1 MKIAPSSLCLKLYSF
16 TIEKSEELRL
26 VRLAQSGDHDALEI
40 LLRQNYG
47 KIYSICRKLAG
58 NEADADDATQE
69 ALISIVRKISSFKGE
84 SRFSTWAYR
93 IATNACLDE
102 IRKRN
107 RRPQLEFSEN
117 SESRLS
123 TSRTSRSIEDQISD
137 RLLIE
142 EALNALPDDFRIPL
156 ILRDQ
161 TGMNYQEISTVLS
174 LPEGTVK
181 SRIARARERL
191 KVELSGN
198 QRVDQNVKGLEHE

>member
-1 MKIAPSSLCLKLYSF
+1 M

-26 VRLAQSGDHDALEI
+26 VHLAQSGDHAALES
-40 LLRQNYG
+40 LLRENYG

-58 NEADADDATQE
+58 NDADADDATQE
-69 ALISIVRKISSFKGE
+69 ALLSIVRKISSFKGE

-117 SESRLS
+117 NESRLS
-123 TSRTSRSIEDQISD
+123 TSRNIQPMEDQISD

-142 EALNALPDDFRIPL
+142 NALNALPDEFKIPL

-161 TGMNYQEISTVLS
+161 TGMNYQEISFVLS

>member
-1 MKIAPSSLCLKLYSF
+1 
-16 TIEKSEELRL
+16 
-26 VRLAQSGDHDALEI
+26 
-40 LLRQNYG
+40 
-47 KIYSICRKLAG
+47 
-58 NEADADDATQE
+58 
-69 ALISIVRKISSFKGE
+69 
-84 SRFSTWAYR
+84 
-93 IATNACLDE
+93 
-102 IRKRN
+102 
-107 RRPQLEFSEN
+107 LEFSEN

>member
-1 MKIAPSSLCLKLYSF
+1 MYSF

-26 VRLAQSGDHDALEI
+26 VNKAQAGDPDALET

-47 KIYSICRKLAG
+47 RIYSICRKLAG
-58 NEADADDATQE
+58 NDADADDATQE
-69 ALISIVRKISSFKGE
+69 ALLSIVRKISSFKGE
-84 SRFSTWAYR
+84 SRFATWAYR

-102 IRKRN
+102 IRKRK

-117 SESRLS
+117 NESRLS
-123 TSRTSRSIEDQISD
+123 TVRTSRSMEDQISD

-142 EALNALPDDFRIPL
+142 DALKTLPDEFKIPL

-161 TGMNYQEISTVLS
+161 AGMNYQEISFILS

-191 KVELSGN
+191 KGELSGN

>member
-1 MKIAPSSLCLKLYSF
+1 M
-16 TIEKSEELRL
+16 
-26 VRLAQSGDHDALEI
+26 
-40 LLRQNYG
+40 
-47 KIYSICRKLAG
+47 
-58 NEADADDATQE
+58 
-69 ALISIVRKISSFKGE
+69 
-84 SRFSTWAYR
+84 
-93 IATNACLDE
+93 
-102 IRKRN
+102 
-107 RRPQLEFSEN
+107 
-117 SESRLS
+117 
-123 TSRTSRSIEDQISD
+123 EDQISD

-142 EALNALPDDFRIPL
+142 NALDALPDEFKIPL

>member
-1 MKIAPSSLCLKLYSF
+1 M
-16 TIEKSEELRL
+16 SEELRL
-26 VRLAQSGDHDALEI
+26 VYLAQSGDRAALES
-40 LLRQNYG
+40 LLRENYG

-58 NEADADDATQE
+58 NDADADDATQE
-69 ALISIVRKISSFKGE
+69 ALLSIVRKISSFKGE

-117 SESRLS
+117 NESRLA
-123 TSRTSRSIEDQISD
+123 TGRTTQPMEDQISD

-142 EALNALPDDFRIPL
+142 NALNALPDEFKIPL

-161 TGMNYQEISTVLS
+161 TGMNYQEISFVLS

>member
-1 MKIAPSSLCLKLYSF
+1 M
-16 TIEKSEELRL
+16 
-26 VRLAQSGDHDALEI
+26 
-40 LLRQNYG
+40 
-47 KIYSICRKLAG
+47 
-58 NEADADDATQE
+58 
-69 ALISIVRKISSFKGE
+69 
-84 SRFSTWAYR
+84 
-93 IATNACLDE
+93 
-102 IRKRN
+102 
-107 RRPQLEFSEN
+107 EFSEN